1 MVESR
6 LQEEEERIPPLL
18 FLFGKI
24 RNRFFKRSKQREETQ
39 GRFYMQSL
47 SYMDTYAT
55 RPRILCL
62 SPDKIIFEMW
72 LLKHTWK
79 TKTVF
84 VRSIL
89 KCAIFRIM
97 YTQIFTL

>member
-1 MVESR
+1 
-6 LQEEEERIPPLL
+6 
-18 FLFGKI
+18 
-24 RNRFFKRSKQREETQ
+24 
-39 GRFYMQSL
+39 MQSL

-89 KCAIFRIM
+89 KCTIFRIM